1 MLEKKL
7 VFEFEYGK
15 DNEILLTSDLTRIFW
30 GLFYEQYKT
39 NPHIEVFHKVE
50 KSSNGGVRF
59 DIPVT
64 YVINKESETIHELD
78 DIRFVSEAMIA
89 VKQHRMIDGEVYKR
103 INELGAGEGEYILA
117 VNEKP
122 TYRVTIGPD
131 NGLVYKTVIFESY
144 DKKGSF
150 KRDII
155 LDKEGQLIKQVGLEF
170 SVADK
175 KKYKLFVG
183 MYEQVLK
190 EYQKLGLKA
199 IETKPN
205 KK

>member
-7 VFEFEYGK
+7 VFDFEYGK
-15 DNEILLTSDLTRIFW
+15 DNEILLTSDLMRIFW
-30 GLFYEQYKT
+30 AHFYKDYERPDIQL
-39 NPHIEVFHKVE
+39 FHKVE
-50 KSSNGGVRF
+50 KSSNGSVRF

-64 YVINKESETIHELD
+64 YVVNNKSETIHELD

-89 VKQHRMIDGEVYKR
+89 VKQHRMIDDEVYKR
-103 INELGAGEGEYILA
+103 IAELGAGEGEYILA

-122 TYRVTIGPD
+122 AYRVTIGPD

-155 LDKEGQLIKQVGLEF
+155 LDKEGHLIRQVGLEF

-183 MYEQVLK
+183 IYKQVLK
-190 EYQKLGLKA
+190 EYQKLGLKEGHR
-199 IETKPN
+199 IQTK
-205 KK
+205 